1 MTGDATSPSGA
12 GLPGGADG
20 ASDASFE
27 ALFARLEAIA
37 AQLEEGGA
45 PLERSVELYAEGM
58 RLAERCQRLLADAE
72 QRVDRLREAYER
84 AAEA

>member
-1 MTGDATSPSGA
+1 MTDDPGPPDADP
-12 GLPGGADG
+12 PGTEAPG
-20 ASDASFE
+20 ASFE
-27 ALFARLEAIA
+27 TLFARLEEIA
-37 AQLEEGGA
+37 AQLEEGGV

-72 QRVDRLREAYER
+72 QRVERLREAYEH

>member
-1 MTGDATSPSGA
+1 MTDGGTEPTGT
-12 GLPGGADG
+12 GLPEGADG
-20 ASDASFE
+20 ASFE
-27 ALFARLEAIA
+27 ALFARLEEIA

-45 PLERSVELYAEGM
+45 PLERSVDLYAEGM

-72 QRVDRLREAYER
+72 QRVEHLREAYER